1 MSESRV
7 TVLDWLCVLRLE
19 QYFEAF
25 QSAGLVTLRQCRDL
39 RPDQLEQ
46 MGITLPGHQRRIL
59 ASLNK
64 THGKSDTYS
73 QLGQLERDQR
83 LEETGNAHV
92 LQSKRPVPIPGEEK
106 PVLKEREKRDGE
118 TLRPTPREREKP
130 VPKDRQVSSVKEDI
144 EDGGEKKPV
153 PVQRHVTP
161 RGGIDGEKDGGIDGE
176 REKPVPKERTKF
188 RSNAQADCHP
198 SSSLSSTSDPSLPP
212 VPPRSTPN
220 CPPQRFTSPL
230 SPSPPARNAVSPKLD
245 THVAKAPAV
254 SSRQASQ
261 NSTPTGTPTHTP
273 THAPLHP
280 PNFPSAQARPQT
292 LAIQPSAQHLG
303 GDGRRTSLPGSPV
316 AFPLND
322 RNVPPLPPKA
332 GATPKGPP
340 PVPQRCPALSH
351 RTQR

>member
-25 QSAGLVTLRQCRDL
+25 QSARLVTLRQCRNL
-39 RPDQLEQ
+39 TPDQLEQ

-64 THGKSDTYS
+64 THGKGDTYS
-73 QLGQLERDQR
+73 QLGQFERDQR
-83 LEETGNAHV
+83 LEETGNAQV

-106 PVLKEREKRDGE
+106 PVLKERERRDGE

-130 VPKDRQVSSVKEDI
+130 VPRERQVPSVKEDI

-153 PVQRHVTP
+153 PVQRQITP
-161 RGGIDGEKDGGIDGE
+161 RGGIDGETDGGIDVE

-188 RSNAQADCHP
+188 RSNAQADFHP
-198 SSSLSSTSDPSLPP
+198 SSSLSPTSDPSLPP

-220 CPPQRFTSPL
+220 CPPQRFTTPL

-245 THVAKAPAV
+245 THVVKAPAL

-261 NSTPTGTPTHTP
+261 NSTPTSTPTHTP

-292 LAIQPSAQHLG
+292 LAIQPPAQHLG
-303 GDGRRTSLPGSPV
+303 GDGRGKSLPGSPV
-316 AFPLND
+316 APPPND

-340 PVPQRCPALSH
+340 PVPQRCPALSPRTH
-351 RTQR
+351 R